1 MSFDA
6 DRYRA
11 ASHDQW
17 EHSAAGWA
25 AQREAIQRGAMP
37 VSTWMIDAIAPQPG
51 ETVLELA
58 AGPGDTGL
66 MAAELVAPG
75 GRLISSDFAAPMLDV
90 ARARAAELGIDN
102 VDFRVLNAESLD
114 LDTGAVDAVLCRW
127 GYMLMADPG
136 AALRESR
143 RVLRPGGRLALAAWD
158 APELN
163 PWISAAADELVRRGH
178 APPRDPD
185 APGMFSFAPPGR
197 TEELLGD
204 AGFMDIRV
212 EPLEFTNSYDDADHW
227 WSALLD
233 CGRPFAQLVEKLDAE
248 EAAALRDGAA
258 AQVAPYA
265 QPDGA
270 LALPARVLVA
280 AASA

>member
-1 MSFDA
+1 MPFDA
-6 DRYRA
+6 DRYRTV
-11 ASHDQW
+11 SHDQW
-17 EHSAAGWA
+17 EHSAEGWA
-25 AQREAIQRGAMP
+25 AQREAVQRAAMP
-37 VSTWMIDAIAPQPG
+37 VSAWMIDAIAPQPG

-75 GRLISSDFAAPMLDV
+75 GRLISSDFAEAMLDV
-90 ARARAAELGIDN
+90 ARARAAELGIEN
-102 VDFRVLNAESLD
+102 VDFRVLNAESLE
-114 LDTGAVDAVLCRW
+114 LEAGSVDAILCRW

-143 RVLRPGGRLALAAWD
+143 RVLRPGGRVALAAWD

-163 PWISAAADELVRRGH
+163 PWISAAADQMAERGH

-185 APGMFSFAPPGR
+185 APSMFAFAAPGR
-197 TEELLGD
+197 TEELLQD

-212 EPLEFTNSYDDADHW
+212 EPLEFTNRYDSVDHW
-227 WSALLD
+227 WGALLAL
-233 CGRPFAQLVEKLDAE
+233 GRPFAQMVEKLSADE
-248 EAAALRDGAA
+248 VAAIRAAAA
-258 AQVAPYA
+258 AQLAPYA
-265 QPDGA
+265 RPDGG